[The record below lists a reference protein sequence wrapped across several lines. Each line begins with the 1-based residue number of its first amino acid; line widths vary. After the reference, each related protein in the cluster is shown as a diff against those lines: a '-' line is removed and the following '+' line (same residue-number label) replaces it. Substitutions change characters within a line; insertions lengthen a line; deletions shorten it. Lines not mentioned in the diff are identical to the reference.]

1 MQTQQHVRTAPP
13 FRRRLS
19 SVAAMP
25 RDAAALQRQLS
36 DSRSAAAVLELVGTQ
51 GLLATFD
58 HIHLATA
65 VHRVSSAADGVVDD
79 PRYASLLSALSA
91 DGVVRRLN
99 AQGVANVLC
108 ALARL
113 HASRPGAASP
123 PPPPAALLAALQGVA
138 CQPKLWTTA
147 DPQAVANTAW
157 ACARLGGAAADVL
170 ALLSLNVSV
179 FARFKPLELANYA
192 WAYGALLAP
201 VSPAWAQA
209 MEGAADQ
216 QLLLFSAQELSMTL
230 LAFSRLRFSCNQE
243 FVNRAAVQ
251 LERLAPDNDQ
261 SLSNGL
267 LALAKLNCT
276 AAEAVTQLVKRSAL
290 VASPGVS
297 SQGSQ
302 AVVNALWAAGCV
314 FRCTRHTAVQL

>member
-1 MQTQQHVRTAPP
+1 
-13 FRRRLS
+13 
-19 SVAAMP
+19 
-25 RDAAALQRQLS
+25 
-36 DSRSAAAVLELVGTQ
+36 
-51 GLLATFD
+51 LLT
-58 HIHLATA
+58 
-65 VHRVSSAADGVVDD
+65 
-79 PRYASLLSALSA
+79 
-91 DGVVRRLN
+91 
-99 AQGVANVLC
+99 
-108 ALARL
+108 
-113 HASRPGAASP
+113 
-123 PPPPAALLAALQGVA
+123 
-138 CQPKLWTTA
+138 
-147 DPQAVANTAW
+147 
-157 ACARLGGAAADVL
+157 
-170 ALLSLNVSV
+170 LNVSV

-230 LAFSRLRFSCNQE
+230 LAFSRLRISCNKE

-276 AAEAVTQLVKRSAL
+276 AAEAVTQLVQRSAL
-290 VASPGVS
+290 IASPGVS

-314 FRCTRHTAVQL
+314 PDARVTLLCCTALTRCLTDAWALTRGLTLSPPSLRARCPE